1 MLACTRP
8 TQSPLLLLL
17 MLAAARPP
25 SSLSLLSYRH
35 YTCSHRAYLR
45 AHTHPVTTLA
55 TS

>member
-1 MLACTRP
+1 MHSTHSIATAAG
-8 TQSPLLLLL
+8 LL
-17 MLAAARPP
+17 LAAARPP
-25 SSLSLLSYRH
+25 PPSLLSYRH